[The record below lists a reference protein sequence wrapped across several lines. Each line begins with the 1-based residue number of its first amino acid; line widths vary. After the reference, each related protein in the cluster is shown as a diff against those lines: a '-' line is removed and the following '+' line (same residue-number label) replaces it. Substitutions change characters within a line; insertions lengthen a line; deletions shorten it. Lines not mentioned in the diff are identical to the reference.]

1 MATVVLL
8 LLKLSF
14 FLKVFIRILHVYS
27 NNKLAMIGQF
37 GKMYCSLNFIVSS
50 PAQFDYQENKK
61 NKSKLPSIILLI
73 NHLCLHHF
81 QLHCGKLPTHILH

>member
-1 MATVVLL
+1 
-8 LLKLSF
+8 
-14 FLKVFIRILHVYS
+14 
-27 NNKLAMIGQF
+27 MIGQF

-73 NHLCLHHF
+73 NHL
-81 QLHCGKLPTHILH
+81 